1 MPERSSDLRSSDF
14 PPSSS
19 APLSG
24 HLSATRRFL
33 ADVWRL
39 TRPYWFSEEKW
50 AARGLLAAIVVLNLA
65 AVFMEVWF
73 TQINAELFDALQDKN
88 QDGFVHALLMFGGL
102 ALVFIAVAVYRL
114 YLNQMLQIRWR
125 RWLTGRYLGDWLE
138 DQTYYRLAFAGT
150 GTDNP
155 DQRIAE
161 DLRGFVQ
168 MTLSL
173 SLGFLT
179 NLVSLVSFLVILW
192 SLSGAVALPWLG
204 IELPGYMVWVALAYA
219 VAGTWITHRIGKP
232 LARLSFDQERYEAD
246 FRFALVRLRE
256 NAESIAL
263 QRGEAQEARGFDG
276 RFASVVANW
285 WDLMRTQKRLV
296 WFTSAY
302 GQIAVIFP
310 FLVAAPRYFS
320 GALPLGS
327 LMQTSQAFGQ
337 VQGSLSWFI
346 DAYVSLADW
355 HATTSRL
362 TGFRHAVETVRAA
375 GRDNAGIERT
385 AATDGV
391 LRLEGLAL
399 TLPAGGAPLV
409 RADLTVRPGE
419 RLLIAGPSGSG
430 KSTIL
435 RAIAGIWPFG
445 RGRIALPAAL
455 PAAGPD
461 AGPDAPA
468 GTMVL
473 PQKPYLPIGPL
484 RAAVTYPSAPGAFD
498 DEAVREVLDA
508 VGMAGL
514 SDRLAEEDHWT
525 QRLSGGEQ
533 QRIAIARVLLH
544 RPGWLYLDEATSACD
559 PETEER
565 LYGLLRDRLPGTAI
579 VSIGHRPGL
588 AAFHDRRL
596 TVRRDGD
603 GIGDLVGAA

>member
-1 MPERSSDLRSSDF
+1 MPARSYTSPGLGAR
-14 PPSSS
+14 
-19 APLSG
+19 
-24 HLSATRRFL
+24 LSATRRFL

-39 TRPYWFSEEKW
+39 TRPYWSSEEKW
-50 AARGLLAAIVVLNLA
+50 AARGLLAAIVLLNLG

-73 TQINAELFDALQDKN
+73 TQINADIFNALQEKD
-88 QDGFVHALLMFGGL
+88 QGAFVHSLLVFGGL

-125 RWLTGRYLGDWLE
+125 RWLTERYLGDWL
-138 DQTYYRLAFAGT
+138 DNQTYYRLQFANT

-168 MTLSL
+168 LTLSL

-179 NLVSLVSFLVILW
+179 NLVSLVSFLAILW
-192 SLSGAVALPWLG
+192 SLSGPVAIPWLG
-204 IELPGYMVWVALAYA
+204 IDLPGYMVWVALAYA

-232 LARLSFDQERYEAD
+232 LARLSFDQQRYEAD
-246 FRFALVRLRE
+246 FRFSLVRLRE

-263 QRGEAQEARGFDG
+263 QQGEAQEARGFDE
-276 RFASVVANW
+276 RFARVVANW
-285 WDLMRTQKRLV
+285 WALMRTQKRLV

-310 FLVAAPRYFS
+310 LLVAAPRYFS

-346 DAYVSLADW
+346 DAYVNLADW
-355 HATTSRL
+355 HATTTRL
-362 TGFRHAVETVRAA
+362 TGFRHGVEAVRAA
-375 GRDNAGIERT
+375 GRDHAGVERT
-385 AATDGV
+385 AGADGA
-391 LRLEGLAL
+391 LTLDGLAL
-399 TLPAGGAPLV
+399 TLPGGGAPLV

-419 RLLIAGPSGSG
+419 TLLITGPSGSG

-445 RGRIALPAAL
+445 QGRIALPADATD
-455 PAAGPD
+455 AANGS
-461 AGPDAPA
+461 
-468 GTMVL
+468 MVL
-473 PQKPYLPIGPL
+473 PQKPYLPIGTL
-484 RAAVTYPSAPGAFD
+484 RAAVTYPSAPDAF
-498 DEAVREVLDA
+498 ETERVREVLDA
-508 VGMAGL
+508 VGMAGFA
-514 SDRLAEEDHWT
+514 DRLAEEDHWT

-533 QRIAIARVLLH
+533 QRIAVARALLH
-544 RPGWLYLDEATSACD
+544 EPGWLYLDEATSACD

-565 LYGLLRDRLPGTAI
+565 LYRLLRERLPGTAL
-579 VSIGHRPGL
+579 VSVGHRPSL

-596 TVRRDGD
+596 TVHRNGE
-603 GIGDLVGAA
+603 GAAELVAAG

>member
-1 MPERSSDLRSSDF
+1 MPARAYT
-14 PPSSS
+14 PP
-19 APLSG
+19 APTG
-24 HLSATRRFL
+24 RLSAARHFL
-33 ADVWRL
+33 SDVWRL
-39 TRPYWFSEEKW
+39 TKPYWSSEEKW

-73 TQINAELFDALQDKN
+73 TQINADIFNALQEKD
-88 QDGFVHALLMFGGL
+88 QSGFIHALLVFGGL

-125 RWLTGRYLGDWLE
+125 RWLTERYLGDWLE
-138 DQTYYRLAFAGT
+138 NQTYYRLQFANT

-161 DLRGFVQ
+161 DLRSFVQ
-168 MTLSL
+168 LTLSL

-179 NLVSLVSFLVILW
+179 NLISLVSFLAILW
-192 SLSGAVALPWLG
+192 SLSGSVTIPWLG
-204 IELPGYMVWVALAYA
+204 IDLPGYMVWVALVYA

-232 LARLSFDQERYEAD
+232 LARLSFDQQRYEAD

-256 NAESIAL
+256 NAESVAL
-263 QRGEAQEARGFDG
+263 QQGEAQEARGFGD
-276 RFASVVANW
+276 RFARVVANW
-285 WDLMRTQKRLV
+285 WSLMRTQKRLV

-310 FLVAAPRYFS
+310 LLVAAPRYFS

-337 VQGSLSWFI
+337 VQGALSWFI
-346 DAYVSLADW
+346 DAYVNLADW

-362 TGFRHAVETVRAA
+362 TGFHHAVQAVRAA
-375 GRDNAGIERT
+375 GRDHAGVERA
-385 AATDGV
+385 AATDGA
-391 LRLEGLAL
+391 LTLDGLAL
-399 TLPAGGAPLV
+399 TLPTSGTPLV
-409 RADLTVRPGE
+409 RADLTVQPGDT
-419 RLLIAGPSGSG
+419 LLITGPSGSG

-445 RGRIALPAAL
+445 RGRIALPA
-455 PAAGPD
+455 G
-461 AGPDAPA
+461 
-468 GTMVL
+468 GTATVNGSMIL
-473 PQKPYLPIGPL
+473 PQKPYLPIGTL
-484 RAAVTYPSAPGAFD
+484 RATVTYPAPPDAFEA
-498 DEAVREVLDA
+498 EAVREVLDA
-508 VGMAGL
+508 VGMAGFA
-514 SDRLAEEDHWT
+514 DRLDEEDHWT

-533 QRIAIARVLLH
+533 QRIAIARALLH
-544 RPGWLYLDEATSACD
+544 KPDWLYLDEATSACD

-565 LYGLLRDRLPGTAI
+565 LYGLLRARLPGTTL
-579 VSIGHRPGL
+579 VSVGHRPSL

-603 GIGDLVGAA
+603 GIGELAAV

>member
-1 MPERSSDLRSSDF
+1 MPERSSHL
-14 PPSSS
+14 PSSAS
-19 APLSG
+19 PSGRLST
-24 HLSATRRFL
+24 ARRFL

-39 TRPYWFSEEKW
+39 TRPYWVSEEKW
-50 AARGLLAAIVVLNLA
+50 AARGLLAAVVALNLA

-73 TQINAELFDALQDKN
+73 TRINAELFDALQDKD
-88 QDGFVHALLMFGGL
+88 QDGFIHALLLFGGL

-138 DQTYYRLAFAGT
+138 DQTYYRLAFART

-285 WDLMRTQKRLV
+285 WGLMRTQKRLV

-362 TGFRHAVETVRAA
+362 TGFRHAVETVRVA

-385 AATDGV
+385 TAADGA
-391 LRLEGLAL
+391 LRLDGLAP
-399 TLPAGGAPLV
+399 TLPTGGAPLL

-445 RGRIALPAAL
+445 RGRIALPAAGS
-455 PAAGPD
+455 AGSPG
-461 AGPDAPA
+461 GPN
-468 GTMVL
+468 GSMVL

-484 RAAVTYPSAPGAFD
+484 RAAVTYPSAPDAFD

-508 VGMAGL
+508 VGMAAFAE
-514 SDRLAEEDHWT
+514 RLDEEDHWT

-544 RPGWLYLDEATSACD
+544 SPGWLYLDEATSACD

-565 LYGLLRDRLPGTAI
+565 LYGLLRDRLPGAAI

-603 GIGDLVGAA
+603 GIGELVGAA